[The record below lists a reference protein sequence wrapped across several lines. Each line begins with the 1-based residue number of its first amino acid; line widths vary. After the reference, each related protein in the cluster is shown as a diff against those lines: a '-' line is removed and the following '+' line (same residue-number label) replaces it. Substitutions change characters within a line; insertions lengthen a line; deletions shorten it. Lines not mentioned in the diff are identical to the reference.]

1 MNSVDHRTLI
11 KIYDTHR
18 VFWWVCAL
26 VLIVNLG
33 VYFFYVRKGVSEIG
47 RLQDAYR
54 SKRTEM
60 AALTRKQSE
69 NRILVASRQ
78 ALDRFWNTIGPKDHF
93 PDQVRKLKH
102 LTETRRLAVERI
114 AFTPQR
120 LDSLGL
126 WRYETL
132 LTARGAYGQLKGL
145 LADIQNLEG
154 LFCLENFSLN
164 REKPGAPITMKA
176 KVIVYLSE
184 TGPEA

>member
-18 VFWWVCAL
+18 IFWWVSGIL
-26 VLIVNLG
+26 LLVNLG
-33 VYFFYVRKGVSEIG
+33 VYFLHVRNGSSEIG

-54 SKRTEM
+54 NKRTEM
-60 AALTRKQSE
+60 AVLTRKQVE
-69 NRILVASRQ
+69 NRKLVESKQ
-78 ALDRFWNTIGPKDHF
+78 ALDRFWSTIGPKDHF

-102 LTETRRLAVERI
+102 LTETRRLTVERI

-120 LDSLGL
+120 LDSLEL

-164 REKPGAPITMKA
+164 REKPGAQITMKA

-184 TGPEA
+184 TGSGA